1 MSKIPQGEWSAIAA
15 RHAQGESLSAI
26 ARSYGCTP
34 PAIHYVLKRNGR
46 QAVESVEQP
55 AEPAPSRSNE
65 QPHHET
71 PPQTLRSNGEIKLS
85 LNRTNEPAGGGGRE
99 PASPASAPARSEHQP
114 APSEQRPV
122 PGEHRLA
129 PSEQRLA
136 PSEQR
141 LAPSEHRL
149 APSEQRP
156 VPSEHRLA
164 PIEQR
169 PAPSEQRPAPIEQR
183 PVTALQQHRG
193 PPRTADRALASTDGL
208 DSELHERA
216 EAAIE
221 TFRSCFDAALAEG
234 SPHERA
240 RLRQAASDLMRV
252 AARTTIVLDRLN
264 ALSERAAA
272 WSDPRSI
279 SNRRA

>member
-46 QAVESVEQP
+46 QAVEKVEQLAEAAP
-55 AEPAPSRSNE
+55 AGSNE
-65 QPHHET
+65 PHREA
-71 PPQTLRSNGEIKLS
+71 PPQTPRPNGEIKLS
-85 LNRTNEPAGGGGRE
+85 LSRTNESASEGGRDPAP
-99 PASPASAPARSEHQP
+99 PASGAVH
-114 APSEQRPV
+114 SEQ
-122 PGEHRLA
+122 RLA

-141 LAPSEHRL
+141 LAPSEPRPVPSGQRPV
-149 APSEQRP
+149 PSEQRP
-156 VPSEHRLA
+156 VPE
-164 PIEQR
+164 
-169 PAPSEQRPAPIEQR
+169 
-183 PVTALQQHRG
+183 LQQHRG
-193 PPRTADRALASTDGL
+193 PLHAASRALASTDGL
-208 DSELHERA
+208 DSELHDRA

-234 SPHERA
+234 SPHDRA

-264 ALSERAAA
+264 ALSERPAV

>member
-46 QAVESVEQP
+46 QAVEKVEQP
-55 AEPAPSRSNE
+55 AEAAPARSNE
-65 QPHHET
+65 PHREA
-71 PPQTLRSNGEIKLS
+71 PPQTLRPNGEIKLS
-85 LNRTNEPAGGGGRE
+85 LNRTNESASGGGRDPAP
-99 PASPASAPARSEHQP
+99 PASGAAH
-114 APSEQRPV
+114 
-122 PGEHRLA
+122 
-129 PSEQRLA
+129 
-136 PSEQR
+136 
-141 LAPSEHRL
+141 
-149 APSEQRP
+149 SEQRP
-156 VPSEHRLA
+156 VPSE
-164 PIEQR
+164 PR
-169 PAPSEQRPAPIEQR
+169 PVPSGQR
-183 PVTALQQHRG
+183 PVPELQQHRG
-193 PPRTADRALASTDGL
+193 PLHAASRALASTDGL
-208 DSELHERA
+208 DSELHDRA

-234 SPHERA
+234 SPHDRA

-264 ALSERAAA
+264 ALNERPAT

>member
-46 QAVESVEQP
+46 QAVEKVEQP
-55 AEPAPSRSNE
+55 AEAAPARSNE
-65 QPHHET
+65 PHREA
-71 PPQTLRSNGEIKLS
+71 PPQTLRPNGEIKLS
-85 LNRTNEPAGGGGRE
+85 LNRTNESASGGGRDPAP
-99 PASPASAPARSEHQP
+99 PASGAAH
-114 APSEQRPV
+114 
-122 PGEHRLA
+122 
-129 PSEQRLA
+129 SEQRLA

-141 LAPSEHRL
+141 LAPS
-149 APSEQRP
+149 APRP
-156 VPSEHRLA
+156 VPSE
-164 PIEQR
+164 PR
-169 PAPSEQRPAPIEQR
+169 PVPSGQR
-183 PVTALQQHRG
+183 PVPELQQHRG
-193 PPRTADRALASTDGL
+193 PLHAASRALASTDGL
-208 DSELHERA
+208 DSELHDRA

-234 SPHERA
+234 SPHDRA

-264 ALSERAAA
+264 ALSERPAV